1 MTEIIEF
8 DKKVKLLIDDLK
20 AVFSSYGL
28 SGTGDEYKIMS
39 EVFTYKLLNDKL
51 LKELKD
57 YFDYD
62 QWVKDNN
69 DLIQEGIKNN
79 KSKISL
85 FIESISDEDYKED
98 FLEELDVDFARMNKE
113 HFLVNIYNQKNSDN
127 IHNIFDTTLVEI
139 SDLNRKIFSIA
150 TSGNESKQLF
160 EPISKY
166 IIDSTKKPFFVRAI
180 IDRLVDISFEEMF
193 DKKFDFFSSIFEYLI
208 KDYNTDSGH
217 YAEFYSPASCGH
229 IVAKIMI
236 KDDEDIKDVQIND
249 PSSGSGMLLMT
260 LANRIG
266 IKDEEGNQRCSL
278 YAQDISQKSSDFLR
292 LNLIL
297 NGMTE
302 SLQNVIQ
309 GNTLTEPAH
318 KDEKDPSKL
327 RKFDYI
333 TANPPF
339 KVDFSDSIDILEN
352 DKNVYERFFAGVPS
366 VPKNKKKGMQIYLMF
381 IQHILATLKDNG
393 KACIIVPSGFCTDSL
408 KIALN
413 IRKMLIDNNYLEG
426 VIQMPS
432 NIFSNTGTN
441 VSIISINKAKE
452 NNEVILIDAS
462 NLGKKEKFDSGQ
474 RTILL
479 DKDVD
484 QIIDVYHNKD
494 NLDNFSKK
502 VTIDEIK
509 ENGYQINPGRYFN
522 VKFEDLLSGEEL
534 DKKINEL
541 VFSLKNSFIKSNE
554 LQENVLKQL
563 GGIINERI

>member
-8 DKKVKLLIDDLK
+8 DKKVKFLIDDLK
-20 AVFSSYGL
+20 GVFNNYGL
-28 SGTGDEYKIMS
+28 GGTGYEYKIMS

-62 QWVKDNN
+62 QWVKDND
-69 DLIQEGIKNN
+69 DLIQEGMKNN

-98 FLEELDVDFARMNKE
+98 FLEELDVDFAKMNKE
-113 HFLVNIYNQKNSDN
+113 HFLVNIYNQKNSDD
-127 IHNIFDTTLVEI
+127 IHGIFDRALEGI
-139 SDLNRKIFSIA
+139 SELNKRIFSIA
-150 TSGNESKQLF
+150 TSGSESKQLF
-160 EPISKY
+160 EPISQY

-208 KDYNTDSGH
+208 KDYNTDSGR

-229 IVAKIMI
+229 ILARIMV
-236 KDDEDIKDVQIND
+236 KDNEDVKDVQIND

-266 IKDEEGNQRCSL
+266 IRDSEGNQRCSL

-318 KDEKDPSKL
+318 KDEKDESKL

-339 KVDFSDSIDILEN
+339 KVDFSDSVNILEN
-352 DKNVYERFFAGVPS
+352 DKNIYNRFFAGIPS
-366 VPKNKKKGMQIYLMF
+366 VPKNKKDTMPIYLMF

-393 KACIIVPSGFCTDSL
+393 KACIIVPSGFCTDSS

-413 IRKMLIDNNYLEG
+413 IRKMLVENNYLEG

-462 NLGKKEKFDSGQ
+462 RLGKKEKFDNGQ

-479 DKDVD
+479 NEHIDLIVKAYHDK
-484 QIIDVYHNKD
+484 ID
-494 NLDNFSKK
+494 LDNFSKK

-509 ENGYQINPGRYFN
+509 ENGYQINPGRYFD
-522 VKFEDLLSGEEL
+522 VKFEELLSGEEL
-534 DKKINEL
+534 DSKINEL
-541 VFSLKNSFIKSNE
+541 ISSLQESFVKSNE
-554 LQENVLKQL
+554 LQGNVLKQL
-563 GGIINERI
+563 GGIK

>member
-8 DKKVKLLIDDLK
+8 DKKVKFLIDDLK

>member
-8 DKKVKLLIDDLK
+8 DKKVKFLIDDLK

-208 KDYNTDSGH
+208 KDYNTDSGR

-236 KDDEDIKDVQIND
+236 KDDEDVKDVQIND

-366 VPKNKKKGMQIYLMF
+366 VPKNKKNGMQIYLMF

-393 KACIIVPSGFCTDSL
+393 KACIIVPSGFCTDSS

-462 NLGKKEKFDSGQ
+462 NVGKKEKFDSGQ

-563 GGIINERI
+563 GGIINE